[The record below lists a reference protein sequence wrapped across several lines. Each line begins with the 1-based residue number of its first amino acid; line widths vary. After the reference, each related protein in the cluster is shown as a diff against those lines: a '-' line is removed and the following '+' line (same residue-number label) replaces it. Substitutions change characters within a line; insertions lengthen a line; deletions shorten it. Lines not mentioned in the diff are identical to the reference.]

1 MKNSKYIPKIIF
13 TSRLILI
20 PFTIKICTDVLDN
33 NFKIIEDLG
42 LKRGKN
48 WPDTETLETLPKIIS
63 NLSKVFLPT
72 GFESW
77 MIIKK
82 DTNEIIGDIGFKG
95 LNKLNNNC
103 DLGYGIVK
111 SERRK
116 GYAEEAAKSL
126 INWVLNNDSSITITA
141 STLIDNEE
149 SIRLLQKLN
158 FIEVIRDENLI
169 YWKLLNEDF
178 SKNTWG
184 LSWLKYQFL
193 KTRKR
198 HFFSMLRICNPWHDK
213 QKSSDFVLAVLDLQS
228 IAKNLLSIKNQ
239 LVILRTY

>member
-1 MKNSKYIPKIIF
+1 MKNINSFFLKNSKYIPKIIL
-13 TSRLILI
+13 TNRLILI
-20 PFTIKICTDVLDN
+20 PFTIKICNDILNN
-33 NFKIIEDLG
+33 NFETIECLG

-48 WPDTETLETLPKIIS
+48 WPDSDTLETLPKIIS

-82 DTNEIIGDIGFKG
+82 ETNEIIGDIGFKG

-103 DLGYGIVK
+103 DLGYGIIE

-141 STLIDNEE
+141 STLIDNEN
-149 SIRLLQKLN
+149 SIKLLQKLN
-158 FIEVIRDENLI
+158 FIEIIRDEILI
-169 YWKLLNEDF
+169 YWKFLNKDF
-178 SKNTWG
+178 N
-184 LSWLKYQFL
+184 
-193 KTRKR
+193 
-198 HFFSMLRICNPWHDK
+198 
-213 QKSSDFVLAVLDLQS
+213 KSSW
-228 IAKNLLSIKNQ
+228 N
-239 LVILRTY
+239 

>member
-1 MKNSKYIPKIIF
+1 MKNINSFFLKNSKYIPKIIL
-13 TSRLILI
+13 TNRLILI
-20 PFTIKICTDVLDN
+20 PFTIKICNDILNN
-33 NFKIIEDLG
+33 NFETIERLG

-48 WPDTETLETLPKIIS
+48 WPDSDTLETLPKIIS

-82 DTNEIIGDIGFKG
+82 ETNEIIGDIGFKG

-103 DLGYGIVK
+103 DLGYGIIE

-141 STLIDNEE
+141 STLIDNEN
-149 SIRLLQKLN
+149 SIKLLQKLN
-158 FIEVIRDENLI
+158 FIEIIRDEILI
-169 YWKLLNEDF
+169 YWKFLNQDF
-178 SKNTWG
+178 N
-184 LSWLKYQFL
+184 
-193 KTRKR
+193 
-198 HFFSMLRICNPWHDK
+198 
-213 QKSSDFVLAVLDLQS
+213 KSSWD
-228 IAKNLLSIKNQ
+228 
-239 LVILRTY
+239 

>member
-1 MKNSKYIPKIIF
+1 MKNSKYIPKIIL
-13 TSRLILI
+13 TNRLILI
-20 PFTIKICTDVLDN
+20 PFTIKICNDILNN
-33 NFKIIEDLG
+33 NFETIERLG

-48 WPDTETLETLPKIIS
+48 WPDSDTSETLPKIIS

-82 DTNEIIGDIGFKG
+82 ETNEIIGDIGFKG

-103 DLGYGIVK
+103 DLGYGIIE

-141 STLIDNEE
+141 STLIDNEN
-149 SIRLLQKLN
+149 SIKLLQKLN
-158 FIEVIRDENLI
+158 FIEIIRDEILI
-169 YWKLLNEDF
+169 YWKFLNQDF
-178 SKNTWG
+178 N
-184 LSWLKYQFL
+184 
-193 KTRKR
+193 
-198 HFFSMLRICNPWHDK
+198 
-213 QKSSDFVLAVLDLQS
+213 KSSWD
-228 IAKNLLSIKNQ
+228 
-239 LVILRTY
+239 

>member
-1 MKNSKYIPKIIF
+1 MKNINSFFLKNSKYIPKIIL
-13 TSRLILI
+13 TNRLILI
-20 PFTIKICTDVLDN
+20 PFTIKICNDILNN
-33 NFKIIEDLG
+33 NFETIERLG

-48 WPDTETLETLPKIIS
+48 WPDSDTSETLPKIIS

-82 DTNEIIGDIGFKG
+82 ETNEIIGDIGFKG

-103 DLGYGIVK
+103 DLGYGIIE

-141 STLIDNEE
+141 STLIDNEN
-149 SIRLLQKLN
+149 SIKLLQKLN
-158 FIEVIRDENLI
+158 FIEIIRDEILI
-169 YWKLLNEDF
+169 YWKFLNQDF
-178 SKNTWG
+178 N
-184 LSWLKYQFL
+184 
-193 KTRKR
+193 
-198 HFFSMLRICNPWHDK
+198 
-213 QKSSDFVLAVLDLQS
+213 KSSWD
-228 IAKNLLSIKNQ
+228 
-239 LVILRTY
+239 